1 MTFWGNLVG
10 YQVAWFAVVIG
21 AGMGQ
26 PWPGVVAALAFVAWQ
41 SWGPQRALMMRLVG
55 VAVAAGSIIDGALAS
70 SGSLVYASP
79 WPSPQWPP
87 PWILAIWAAFAV
99 TLPRSL
105 AFLQGRP
112 WLATAFGAVGGPLA
126 YLAAA
131 RMGAVVFPIPPWWGL
146 AALAVAW
153 AVAMP
158 LLANCATRFARMA
171 PLPALASGVSSQ

>member
-1 MTFWGNLVG
+1 M
-10 YQVAWFAVVIG
+10 WFAIVFG
-21 AGMGQ
+21 AGRGQ
-26 PWPGVVAALAFVAWQ
+26 PWPGAVAALVFVAWQ
-41 SWGPQRALMMRLVG
+41 SWGPQRELMLRLAG
-55 VAVAAGSIIDGALAS
+55 VAVVAGLIIDGTLAL
-70 SGSLVYASP
+70 SGLLAYASP

-112 WLATAFGAVGGPLA
+112 WLAMALGAVGGPLA

-131 RMGAVVFPIPPWWGL
+131 RMGAVAFAMPPWPAL

-158 LLANCATRFARMA
+158 LLAAHAMRSARIA
-171 PLPALASGVSSQ
+171 SLPALASGVASQ